1 MKKLNQTG
9 ASHIV
14 ALVGVLVIA
23 VLAFG
28 AYRVMNANNTKNPA
42 TESAT
47 AATTATPAT
56 IQSKADVDQA
66 TKSLDSENVDGD
78 VNPNQLNDD
87 INSLL

>member
-9 ASHIV
+9 ASHLV

-23 VLAFG
+23 ILAFG
-28 AYRVMNANNTKNPA
+28 AYRVLNANKTPA
-42 TESAT
+42 SSATT
-47 AATTATPAT
+47 AATTAVPGK